1 MAQHPQAIGKYRIA
15 RPLGKGAMG
24 MVYEG
29 FDPIIERKVAI
40 KTILAEYLE
49 AAEMEE
55 AIARFKREAQ
65 AAGRLQ
71 HPGIVGVY
79 EYGQDGDMAFIVMEY
94 VDGKEL
100 KRMLADGKRLE
111 PIDVFEIMKQLLG
124 ALDYSHKQGVV
135 HRDIKPANLM
145 ILPGPKVK
153 VMDFGIARLESSSLT
168 QAGTVVG
175 TPTHMSP
182 EQLMGLPAD
191 GRADLWSSGV
201 ILYELLTGVSP
212 FLAETPATVMHNVLQ
227 RDPAKPS
234 TLNPAIPAGFDA
246 VVARALAKKADDR
259 FQTAREFQ
267 AALVHALQ
275 GKTMRDVDRT
285 LSPAEAARHA
295 TRSAMA
301 RAPALALSPEAL
313 AEIESSLSRHVGPLA
328 KVLVKQSQGEATSI
342 EEFFRALAENIPNA
356 RRPPRKRRRRRR
368 GRRVRRSRR
377 RRLPRPRRASP
388 AMSGRSRASSS
399 RTPRDNRETSRNSI
413 RSSPLISTPRRSAG
427 PSSPRC
433 PASSLSLPMT
443 TIVVVRKDQSAVIA
457 ADSLTT
463 FGTTRLAPTYD
474 RHPHKVTTYGDSFLG
489 VAGSAAHRDL
499 RHFPEAPSDPQGRGV
514 PQPERGGGRPVRVE
528 PDDGDDRQ
536 SVGHLRGVLDAR
548 SVRVRPLLGD
558 RIGPR
563 FRAGGDV
570 YALRPAQQRGGRR
583 PGRRDGGRGIRHRHL
598 HAHHVERSQVE
609 VNMRVRLRYSPWA
622 ICGPE

>member
-182 EQLMGLPAD
+182 EQLMGLPTD

-356 RRPPRKRRRRRR
+356 EEQAAFMKKIAKVKAAAGSGGAQAAATKAPKAEAGKTRSAFTPQALAAAEKSLASYVGPLARVLIKDAAGQSGNLKELYTQLAAHIDSEEERRAFLA
-368 GRRVRRSRR
+368 S
-377 RRLPRPRRASP
+377 LPR
-388 AMSGRSRASSS
+388 
-399 RTPRDNRETSRNSI
+399 
-413 RSSPLISTPRRSAG
+413 
-427 PSSPRC
+427 
-433 PASSLSLPMT
+433 
-443 TIVVVRKDQSAVIA
+443 
-457 ADSLTT
+457 
-463 FGTTRLAPTYD
+463 
-474 RHPHKVTTYGDSFLG
+474 
-489 VAGSAAHRDL
+489 
-499 RHFPEAPSDPQGRGV
+499 
-514 PQPERGGGRPVRVE
+514 
-528 PDDGDDRQ
+528 
-536 SVGHLRGVLDAR
+536 
-548 SVRVRPLLGD
+548 
-558 RIGPR
+558 
-563 FRAGGDV
+563 
-570 YALRPAQQRGGRR
+570 
-583 PGRRDGGRGIRHRHL
+583 
-598 HAHHVERSQVE
+598 
-609 VNMRVRLRYSPWA
+609 
-622 ICGPE
+622 